1 LEVERREGWK
11 VLQWRPLRQR
21 RRDKDYEK
29 IVEVVDEM
37 RGGEN
42 ESWIGCGILTR
53 LVGGKTDEGC
63 EEVIE
68 EETYEG
74 KS

>member
-1 LEVERREGWK
+1 
-11 VLQWRPLRQR
+11 
-21 RRDKDYEK
+21 
-29 IVEVVDEM
+29 VEVVDEM